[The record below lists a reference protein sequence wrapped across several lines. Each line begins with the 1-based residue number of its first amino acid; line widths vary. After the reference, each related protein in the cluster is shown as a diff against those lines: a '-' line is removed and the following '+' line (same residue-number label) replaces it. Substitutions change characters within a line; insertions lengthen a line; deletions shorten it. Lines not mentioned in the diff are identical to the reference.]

1 MDAILAPLS
10 GIPRSAS
17 PSRSPP
23 KPHQSAVKDTPVRS
37 ASPVAKPA
45 IPQAVAPASPP
56 AKASS
61 PVAKPAAAVASPPKP
76 MPADPVA
83 PAPKPTHAPP
93 PVTAPIQQS
102 VSNPPSRT
110 VSPDRPPVTS
120 MSASVTPARGVSA
133 APPSFLP
140 QQAPYSP
147 PKSVNP
153 AAAPYQNGN
162 HISPGKPHALPSA
175 IASQQPAAAGGVFK
189 GVPARGGPVV
199 QIEAPPPNPQKPV
212 SSAYGSSHN
221 GGYLSSDFDMAETMS
236 HLSMEVNTTGTGSVR
251 DGGSVIDESNF
262 DDFAMSEDGGNL
274 DLNNVQ
280 LNDAELE
287 DMLG

>member
-17 PSRSPP
+17 PSRSPA
-23 KPHQSAVKDTPVRS
+23 KPQQSAVKETPIRS

-45 IPQAVAPASPP
+45 IPQAVAAASPP

-61 PVAKPAAAVASPPKP
+61 PVAKPAAISSPPKQ
-76 MPADPVA
+76 MAADPVA
-83 PAPKPTHAPP
+83 PVSKPT
-93 PVTAPIQQS
+93 PVNAPIQQS

-120 MSASVTPARGVSA
+120 MSASVTPARGVGA
-133 APPSFLP
+133 ATPSFLP

-153 AAAPYQNGN
+153 AAVPYQNGN
-162 HISPGKPHALPSA
+162 HTSPVKPHALPSA
-175 IASQQPAAAGGVFK
+175 IASQQPAAGGGVFK

-199 QIEAPPPNPQKPV
+199 QIEAPPPNPQKIAPN
-212 SSAYGSSHN
+212 AYGSSHN

-274 DLNNVQ
+274 DLNDVQ